1 MSNRS
6 NIEQILQRIES
17 IRAMGR
23 GGARS
28 PHKFVLLLAVAHL
41 YDRAPERRNSFPLAE
56 VDREFANHW
65 HQLYPDDDQK
75 NILIEYP
82 YYHLSKDGLWVLEPI
97 AGKEQEFS
105 GYEASP
111 NKRFTRKRLTETVN
125 TAHVDEDLDTFL
137 RDAKSRAAIVAKLY
151 DLIQECGGPH
161 VNLAS
166 EINEQAARY
175 SLFEHEKN
183 ALDSIARGM
192 HSHSLGYVLGNLE
205 IHDPQSNRYFETD
218 AVVVSEFG
226 VYVLEL
232 KHWSGLIEVK
242 PNSWIQNRSFYKPD
256 PHKVNNR
263 KAKLLKG
270 LLERKFPH
278 FPSVWFEPVVV
289 LTNPDAE
296 VDGAT
301 APQTKAHNPT
311 LARVDRFIE
320 YLKHQRKQ
328 KGSTL
333 SERQCEEFVSFLRK
347 LQTPSLPRDYEFPGY
362 EIVNRLYQHTDRA
375 EVIARRTDV
384 RYKRLSRL
392 RIFFPPATD
401 DRDEQRQFHEKAT
414 ATLNAVAKIGDHT
427 NILKVWSV
435 PNENNFIVEGSDWSE
450 TGTLRD
456 VLQQEAPL
464 SWNKTRELAAG
475 ILAGLSALHREL
487 VIHRALS
494 PENVLVV
501 GSIPKLMNFDLSFQL
516 EDDRTTVIPD
526 ASQLKRT
533 PYMAPEVYKGGVTPE
548 ASADIFSVG
557 VLMYEML
564 TGEKPFGCSTEL
576 EGLGGQLTDRHLAR
590 LKEKNVAPEV
600 QDLIVQMVQA
610 DPGERPAS
618 TDAVLAGMQEGAA
631 VTATASPNAK
641 LDSGDRHT
649 LYEIQ
654 GFLEQGAQSQ
664 LYHARGPQARHVV
677 LKLFD
682 LDVELPRVLN
692 EYRSAGAVNHPS
704 LVTVENYGS
713 WADDRLFISFDWAS
727 DKSLRNEIDNAE
739 RPDFPRFKRIAEC
752 LLDAVQNL
760 HNAVDGDVE
769 RPLIHNDIKPENVLL
784 TDRGRPVLIDFG
796 SALRLDGPGIPKIQI
811 YEGTTGYVAPDLH
824 LGEDRQYCEDGD
836 LYALGV
842 TLYEWLYGVRP
853 SAETDTKLSADF
865 PKGLL
870 GWLSKATAPESENRF
885 GAASEML
892 RALGDLTVEEDEA
905 KTTEI
910 ADIESTAEEEAP
922 VPVPKVQPIPPEGVH
937 PNPFVAYLNSLHSRS
952 AASENAL
959 AEAQA
964 RSSYFGRIHVPHPL
978 TKTISEALCGKKRQ
992 HVILTGHAGDGKS
1005 TIGLELYKQ
1014 LLGLPPATPIDHEIE
1029 PRTDVSGPE
1038 NKQLSIIKDF
1048 SEWHGSE
1055 KQSLLEEAI
1064 EANGRRFLF
1073 ITNTGTLLDAFKA
1086 NVHECEGDE
1095 LTLESELLALMDSPV
1110 PEKWEYRGTHFTI
1123 INLSL
1128 MDNLCLA
1135 RELFTRIIKTELWE
1149 TCIWRDCQQGCPIY
1163 RNVCLIRDNLE
1174 TVTERIFLAY
1184 RRMYEY
1190 GTRLT
1195 LRQFSAHLA
1204 YMITSGLTYND
1215 ITKMAKKAKRPLVT
1229 EFMFFN
1235 RFFGDNGRVDD
1246 GPALQLR
1253 GINAVHSQDFGVRTA
1268 PVWERYLWLS
1278 SRQGDDFE
1286 IYAEGCLEEYRTL
1299 RHCGVRKA
1307 NCHDLPPSDARRQVR
1322 RMMFF
1327 LHRFKEGEDG
1337 VFSRTFL
1344 NSNMAL
1350 DFTKWQDPE
1359 FRLSLSESN
1368 LLRRRIL
1375 HVIQEH
1381 FTGVRLP
1388 EGQRVDE
1395 LFITLCRHSHEIR
1408 QSAQVVLAR
1417 VAEDD
1422 LSLQLVRQA
1431 DGTGRLR
1438 RQLALQGKNKLAGVN
1453 LQLGLPFLDYVMSR
1467 NQGEIGE
1474 CLDACFTDR
1483 LERFKGQI
1491 LARSGTGADHN
1502 LMLVRLKTTHEF
1514 RRQMIAVGEDCL
1526 EVTDA

>member
-1 MSNRS
+1 MNLREFLEELAD
-6 NIEQILQRIES
+6 IGVAQR
-17 IRAMGR
+17 GR
-23 GGARS
+23 GIK
-28 PHKFVLLLAVAHL
+28 PHKYVALLAVLQLVRDGKITKASISFNEDFKRAFRKILDEYGGKGDRNRPHAPFFHL
-41 YDRAPERRNSFPLAE
+41 GNSSFWRLVATE
-56 VDREFANHW
+56 
-65 HQLYPDDDQK
+65 
-75 NILIEYP
+75 
-82 YYHLSKDGLWVLEPI
+82 
-97 AGKEQEFS
+97 GKEQELAKTKTVGSPGDLNQLVSHALLDESVFHMMKNPA
-105 GYEASP
+105 EA
-111 NKRFTRKRLTETVN
+111 
-125 TAHVDEDLDTFL
+125 
-137 RDAKSRAAIVAKLY
+137 AAIEDELVRLILLCKKAKH
-151 DLIQECGGPH
+151 DSQSQVQEEY
-161 VNLAS
+161 AK
-166 EINEQAARY
+166 Y
-175 SLFEHEKN
+175 SLYQHEER
-183 ALDSIARGM
+183 ALKE
-192 HSHSLGYVLGNLE
+192 LGTRIKDNRLGIVLTNFE

-226 VYVLEL
+226 IYVLEL

-242 PNSWIQNRSFYKPD
+242 PNSWIQNHSFYKPD

-270 LLERKFPH
+270 LFERKFPH
-278 FPSVWFEPVVV
+278 FPSVWFESAVV
-289 LTNPDAE
+289 LTNPNADVE
-296 VDGAT
+296 GAT
-301 APQTKAHNPT
+301 TPQTKAHNPT
-311 LARVDRFIE
+311 FARVDHFID

-328 KGSTL
+328 NGSTL
-333 SERQCEEFVSFLRK
+333 SDHHCDQFVIFLRK
-347 LQTPSLPRDYEFPGY
+347 LQAPSRPRDFEFPGY
-362 EIVNRLYQHTDRA
+362 EIVKRLYQHTDRA

-401 DRDEQRQFHEKAT
+401 DRDEKRQFHEKAT
-414 ATLNAVAKIGDHT
+414 ATLNAVAKIGDHP
-427 NILKVWSV
+427 NIIKVWSV

-450 TGTLRD
+450 TGSLRD
-456 VLQQEAPL
+456 VLQQESPL
-464 SWNKTRELAAG
+464 RWEKTRDLTAG
-475 ILAGLSALHREL
+475 ILAGLSALHRGL

-494 PENVLVV
+494 PENVLLV

-533 PYMAPEVYKGGVTPE
+533 PYMAPEIYKGGVTPE

-576 EGLGGQLTDRHLAR
+576 EGIGGELADRHLAR
-590 LKEKNVAPEV
+590 LKEKNVTEEV

-610 DPGERPAS
+610 EPSKRPAS
-618 TDAVLAGMQEGAA
+618 VGEVLAAMHEEPA
-631 VTATASPNAK
+631 VTSSVSPNAK
-641 LDSGDRHT
+641 LEPGDRHA
-649 LYEIQ
+649 LYEIW
-654 GFLEQGAQSQ
+654 GFLEKGAQSQ
-664 LYHARGPQARHVV
+664 IYHALGPQAKHVV
-677 LKLFD
+677 LKLFN

-692 EYRSAGAVNHPS
+692 EYRAAGVVNHPS

-713 WADDRLFISFDWAS
+713 WSDDRLFISFDWSS
-727 DKSLRNEIDNAE
+727 DKSLRDEIDNAE
-739 RPDFPRFKRIAEC
+739 RPDFERFKRMAEY
-752 LLDAVQNL
+752 LLDAVQAL
-760 HNAVDGDVE
+760 HTAMDDDVQ
-769 RPLIHNDIKPENVLL
+769 RPLVHNDIKPENVLL
-784 TDRGRPVLIDFG
+784 TDRDRPVLIDFG
-796 SALRLDGPGIPKIQI
+796 SALRLEGPGIPKIQI

-853 SAETDTKLSADF
+853 SAEIDVQLSADF
-865 PKGLL
+865 PEGLP
-870 GWLSKATAPESENRF
+870 GWFNKATAPKSENRF
-885 GAASEML
+885 GAANEML
-892 RALGDLTVEEDEA
+892 NALNELTVEEGGA
-905 KTTEI
+905 KTKEA
-910 ADIESTAEEEAP
+910 ADIEPAVEEEAP
-922 VPVPKVQPIPPEGVH
+922 APIPQVEPLPPEGVH

-978 TKTISEALCGKKRQ
+978 TKTISEILCGKKRR

-1014 LLGLPPATPIDHEIE
+1014 LLGLPPESPIDHEIE

-1038 NKQLSIIKDF
+1038 KKLLSIIKDF
-1048 SEWHGSE
+1048 SEWHRDE
-1055 KQSLLEEAI
+1055 RQSLIEEAI
-1064 EANGRRFLF
+1064 EDNDRRFLF
-1073 ITNTGTLLDAFKA
+1073 ITNTGTLLDAFKF
-1086 NVHECEGDE
+1086 NERNLGGDE
-1095 LTLESELLALMDSPV
+1095 LTLESELLERMDSATPK
-1110 PEKWEYRGTHFTI
+1110 EWEYRDTHFTV

-1135 RELFTRIIKTELWE
+1135 REIFTRMVKNELWDA
-1149 TCIWRDCQQGCPIY
+1149 CVDRDCQQSCPIY
-1163 RNVCLIRDNLE
+1163 RNVCLIRDNFE
-1174 TVTERIFLAY
+1174 TVIERLFMAY

-1204 YMITSGLTYND
+1204 YMITSGLNYKD
-1215 ITKMAKKAKRPLVT
+1215 ISKMAKKASRPLIT

-1246 GPALQLR
+1246 GAALQLR
-1253 GINAVHSQDFGVRTA
+1253 GINAARSQDFGVRTA
-1268 PVWERYLWLS
+1268 PVWERHLWLS

-1286 IYAEGCLEEYRTL
+1286 INAIGCLDEYGTL
-1299 RHCGVRKA
+1299 RHCGVKVA
-1307 NCHDLPPSDARRQVR
+1307 NSFDLSPSDARRQVR

-1327 LHRFKEGEDG
+1327 LNRFDEGDT
-1337 VFSRTFL
+1337 VFVRTFL
-1344 NSNMAL
+1344 NSNMAV
-1350 DFTKWQDPE
+1350 DFSKWQAPE
-1359 FRLSLSESN
+1359 FRLSLNESN

-1422 LSLQLVRQA
+1422 LSLRLVPRP

-1438 RQLALQGKNKLAGVN
+1438 RQLVLQGRNKLEGLN
-1453 LQLGLPFLDYVMSR
+1453 LQLELPFLDYVMSR

-1491 LARSGTGADHN
+1491 LARCGTGTDHN
-1502 LMLVRLKTTHEF
+1502 LMLVRLKTSHEF
-1514 RRQMIAVGEDCL
+1514 KRQMIAVGGDRL